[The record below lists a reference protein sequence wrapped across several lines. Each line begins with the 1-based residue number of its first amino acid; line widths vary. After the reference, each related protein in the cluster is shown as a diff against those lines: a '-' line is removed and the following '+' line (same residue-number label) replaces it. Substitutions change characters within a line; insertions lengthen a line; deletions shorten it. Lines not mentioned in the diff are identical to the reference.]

1 MKRNSRTGS
10 RLFFIEFL
18 IVLFFFLI
26 ISTVCLR
33 LFAQA
38 HSVTQHSEALSHA
51 QVLASSVAAVIEEGK
66 DAAPIAADDEMA
78 GLVEGAATITSD
90 NAVSGLVESAA
101 TIAADNEAAGL
112 VESAATI
119 TSDNAVTGLVENA
132 ASYFPDAS
140 VTENGFFIT
149 YDQNFNPCPAKKAF
163 YTLAVTMKL
172 EDRKISADIV
182 IEAYDHS
189 VLYKLPVS
197 FSVPLTRGEVL
208 Q

>member
-78 GLVEGAATITSD
+78 GLVES
-90 NAVSGLVESAA
+90 AV
-101 TIAADNEAAGL
+101 
-112 VESAATI
+112 
-119 TSDNAVTGLVENA
+119 
-132 ASYFPDAS
+132 SYFPDAS

-172 EDRKISADIV
+172 VDRKISADIV
-182 IEAYDHS
+182 IETYDHS